1 MTCQEC
7 GERPATL
14 HFTKIIN
21 GEKTETHIC
30 EKCAKEKGEVE
41 PGTNHFSI
49 HNLLSGLLNFE
60 TPIGESQAQS
70 FYKPEPSHCPKCGL
84 TYQQFTKIGRFGCS
98 DCYNTFS
105 DKLDPILKKV
115 HGGNTIHSGKIPK
128 RAGAA
133 IEMERKVQ
141 NLRNKMKEYIE
152 HEEFEKAAETR
163 DLIRSLED
171 KSSSEGGE

>member
-21 GEKTETHIC
+21 GEKTEFHIC

-49 HNLLSGLLNFE
+49 HNLLSGLLNFD
-60 TPIGESQAQS
+60 TPIEENPAQS
-70 FYKPEPSHCPKCGL
+70 FYKKAPIHCPKCGL

-98 DCYNTFS
+98 ECYKTFS
-105 DKLDPILKKV
+105 DNLDPILKKV
-115 HGGNTIHSGKIPK
+115 HGGNTVHAGKVPK

-133 IEMERKVQ
+133 IEIERKVQ
-141 NLRNKMKEYIE
+141 NLRSKMKEYIQ

-163 DLIRSLED
+163 DLIRSLEE
-171 KSSSEGGE
+171 KSKWEGGA